1 LLKAAIII
9 IAAIPKTTIIAQAQ
23 SSGFTRTRGLD
34 VGLTLALLDITID
47 HADMP
52 NVDATLYEGE
62 IARDTADIREH
73 VNEVLKQLFFKC
85 PELDANL
92 DDYLRNQA
100 DFTPDNRN

>member
-1 LLKAAIII
+1 MLKAAIII
-9 IAAIPKTTIIAQAQ
+9 IAAIPKTTIIAQVL
-23 SSGFTRTRGLD
+23 SSGFTCARCLD

-52 NVDATLYEGE
+52 NVDAALYEGA
-62 IARDTADIREH
+62 IAKDTADIRD
-73 VNEVLKQLFFKC
+73 NVLKQFFTNC
-85 PELDANL
+85 LELDANL

>member
-9 IAAIPKTTIIAQAQ
+9 IAAIPKTTIIAQVQ
-23 SSGFTRTRGLD
+23 SSGFTRTRYLD

-52 NVDATLYEGE
+52 NIDAALYEGA
-62 IARDTADIREH
+62 IAKDTADIREN
-73 VNEVLKQLFFKC
+73 VNNVLKQLFFNC
-85 PELDANL
+85 LEIDANL

-100 DFTPDNRN
+100 DFTSDNRN

>member
-9 IAAIPKTTIIAQAQ
+9 IAAIPKTTIIAQVQ
-23 SSGFTRTRGLD
+23 SSGFTRTRYLD

-52 NVDATLYEGE
+52 NVDAALYEGP
-62 IARDTADIREH
+62 IARDTADIREN
-73 VNEVLKQLFFKC
+73 VNNVLKQFFTNC
-85 PELDANL
+85 LELDANL